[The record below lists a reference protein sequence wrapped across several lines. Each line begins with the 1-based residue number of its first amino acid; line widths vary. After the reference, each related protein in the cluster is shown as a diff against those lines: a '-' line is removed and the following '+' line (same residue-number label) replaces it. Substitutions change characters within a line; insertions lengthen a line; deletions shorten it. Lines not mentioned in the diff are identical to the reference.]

1 MCFSVLR
8 RCGLSF
14 FLLLVLVSPAL
25 PRAVRAQDER
35 ALAFFDPVR
44 GAINDATP
52 TEDWDFVGFT
62 DQVISLLVVGISGDL
77 DPVLQV
83 IGPDGTVIAENDD
96 RDSLVRDAGLEALM
110 LPADEVYTIRVTRY
124 GPTIGEYELTVTP
137 GLTQLVRRDTFDQ
150 GDVSW
155 VTPQGELVPL
165 AQGKL
170 QMRISTPGQT
180 LMAFPPDA
188 KPLQNLY
195 FQADARLLGTPG
207 YAEFGL
213 VFRAQGAQSY
223 QFKIN
228 TDGQW
233 TVLLQDGTSVY
244 ALRNWQSHPELT
256 GSGWTLAV
264 LARDDNFSF
273 YANGVLLGT
282 LSDDRLS
289 AGGNA
294 GVMVTNRADET
305 EATTVLFD
313 NVLITTR
320 LASTYRGL
328 PLALTDWNNDDPVVV
343 MAELADAGHLDL
355 APARDLFIPDADMTA
370 PIQNTWFELLGSD
383 QTIYNDFVLSAWV
396 TIVTNGTSAG
406 CGMVYRWQ
414 DARNLD
420 LAYVDVMGGFG
431 VVQAHDAQLTTN
443 AYDLSPM
450 VKLSEPNNLII
461 IAQGDHV
468 SLYINGALVTQE
480 TVTPGA
486 GRVGI
491 SLLNYE
497 IARTDCYWTNIWVW
511 PLQP

>member
-1 MCFSVLR
+1 M
-8 RCGLSF
+8 
-14 FLLLVLVSPAL
+14 
-25 PRAVRAQDER
+25 
-35 ALAFFDPVR
+35 
-44 GAINDATP
+44 
-52 TEDWDFVGFT
+52 
-62 DQVISLLVVGISGDL
+62 
-77 DPVLQV
+77 
-83 IGPDGTVIAENDD
+83 
-96 RDSLVRDAGLEALM
+96 
-110 LPADEVYTIRVTRY
+110 
-124 GPTIGEYELTVTP
+124 
-137 GLTQLVRRDTFDQ
+137 RRDTFDQ

-188 KPLQNLY
+188 KSLQNLY

-213 VFRAQGAQSY
+213 VFRAQGVQSY

-233 TVLLQDGTSVY
+233 TVLLQDGTSTF

-294 GVMVTNRADET
+294 GVMVANRADET

-328 PLALTDWNNDDPVVV
+328 PLALTEWSNDDPVIVT
-343 MAELADAGHLDL
+343 AELADAGHLTL
-355 APARDLFIPDADMTA
+355 APVRDLFIPDADMTA
-370 PIQNTWFELLGSD
+370 PIRNTWFELLGSD
-383 QTIYNDFVLSAWV
+383 QTIYNDFILSAWV
-396 TIVTNGTSAG
+396 SIVTNGTSAG

-431 VVQAHDAQLTTN
+431 VVQARDAQLTTN

-450 VKLSEPNNLII
+450 VKLSESNNLII
-461 IAQGDHV
+461 IAQGEHV

-480 TVTPGA
+480 TVTPSA